1 LPEPHLELGIVLEE
15 CDHSPQALQELQRAA
30 ELNPKSSAAFYHISQ
45 VYRKLGDQQ
54 KAQRATTRFEELKA
68 LERADLDK
76 EQIQLFLARQKLQV
90 K

>member
-1 LPEPHLELGIVLEE
+1 MPLMPKRVKHRKM
-15 CDHSPQALQELQRAA
+15 QRGSRRGMAYSGA
-30 ELNPKSSAAFYHISQ
+30 ELAFGEY
-45 VYRKLGDQQ
+45 G
-54 KAQRATTRFEELKA
+54 LKA